1 MNLQD
6 YLPVPSIPI
15 HYHKVIFLAASENKL
30 SLYSSIPPIPDKRG
44 LNDIPS
50 GPFKNPI
57 VYRVF
62 ERMSSHDER
71 ILKQFMLELNSKE
84 DPEER
89 LAFLDKSPQIRSGKL
104 LREERLEE
112 GPKLLRI
119 DPSEC
124 GALAF
129 YPTIFVSRFI
139 PPLEYL
145 KKHRLNKLGFD
156 KNRVAEAVPLFQKNG
171 LMRRPSPVSI
181 LNVMLLKQEAT
192 KWVDKNRL
200 LRKNEGRRKQ
210 KDKSNKSKEI
220 ISVFWRAFCFL
231 KKRNDGEDPNYREV
245 WDAVYEEWYNKE
257 NESTYKDQLFPD
269 LDYDIDE
276 IIIDIERSDIA
287 NASVTWYIKR
297 SETKGSYLL
306 ASLPAKLSKLKKT
319 LPPSRDFTG
328 FKRT

>member
-6 YLPVPSIPI
+6 YLPVPSIPD
-15 HYHKVIFLAASENKL
+15 HYHKVIFLAASEDKL

-57 VYRVF
+57 VYRIF

-84 DPEER
+84 DSEER
-89 LAFLDKSPQIRSGKL
+89 LAFLDKSPQIRPSKL
-104 LREERLEE
+104 LREERLED
-112 GPKLLRI
+112 GPILMRI

-129 YPTIFVSRFI
+129 YPTIFVSRFL
-139 PPLEYL
+139 PPVEYL

-156 KNRVAEAVPLFQKNG
+156 KHRVAEAIPLFQKNG

-181 LNVMLLKQEAT
+181 SNVMLLKQEAM
-192 KWVDKNRL
+192 KWVKENRL
-200 LRKNEGRRKQ
+200 SRKNTGRIKQ

-220 ISVFWRAFCFL
+220 ILVFWRAFCFL
-231 KKRNDGEDPNYREV
+231 RERNSFEKPRYREV
-245 WDAVYEEWYNKE
+245 WDAVFQEWYNKE
-257 NESTYKDQLFPD
+257 YESKYKNKLFPD

-276 IIIDIERSDIA
+276 IIVEIERSDIA

-297 SETKGSYLL
+297 NETKGSYLL
-306 ASLPAKLSKLKKT
+306 ASLPAKLSKLKIN
-319 LPPSRDFTG
+319 PPL
-328 FKRT
+328 

>member
-15 HYHKVIFLAASENKL
+15 HYHKVIFLAASEKKL
-30 SLYSSIPPIPDKRG
+30 SLYSPIPPIPDKRG

-57 VYRVF
+57 VYRIF

-71 ILKQFMLELNSKE
+71 TLKQFMLELNSMK

-145 KKHRLNKLGFD
+145 NRLVIFKWQSYLTFITGILLLIIVYYYNSG
-156 KNRVAEAVPLFQKNG
+156 V
-171 LMRRPSPVSI
+171 LM
-181 LNVMLLKQEAT
+181 
-192 KWVDKNRL
+192 VDKRVL
-200 LRKNEGRRKQ
+200 Q
-210 KDKSNKSKEI
+210 
-220 ISVFWRAFCFL
+220 ISPL
-231 KKRNDGEDPNYREV
+231 
-245 WDAVYEEWYNKE
+245 
-257 NESTYKDQLFPD
+257 
-269 LDYDIDE
+269 
-276 IIIDIERSDIA
+276 
-287 NASVTWYIKR
+287 NAILIS
-297 SETKGSYLL
+297 L
-306 ASLPAKLSKLKKT
+306 ASLGISWFIYDFLCKSKLIKNNILFIST
-319 LPPSRDFTG
+319 AIILSPDSIPNFSEGPPDIGAITTTVSEMILNSIPIPLNFPSIL
-328 FKRT
+328 

>member
-30 SLYSSIPPIPDKRG
+30 SLYSPIPPIPDKRG

-57 VYRVF
+57 VYRIF

-71 ILKQFMLELNSKE
+71 TLKQFMLELNSMK

-156 KNRVAEAVPLFQKNG
+156 KHRVAEAIPLIQKNG

-181 LNVMLLKQEAT
+181 SNVMLLKQEAM

-200 LRKNEGRRKQ
+200 SRKNTGRRKHN
-210 KDKSNKSKEI
+210 DKSYKSKEI
-220 ISVFWRAFCFL
+220 ISVIL
-231 KKRNDGEDPNYREV
+231 
-245 WDAVYEEWYNKE
+245 
-257 NESTYKDQLFPD
+257 ESILFPS
-269 LDYDIDE
+269 
-276 IIIDIERSDIA
+276 R
-287 NASVTWYIKR
+287 
-297 SETKGSYLL
+297 
-306 ASLPAKLSKLKKT
+306 KKF
-319 LPPSRDFTG
+319 L
-328 FKRT
+328 

>member
-30 SLYSSIPPIPDKRG
+30 SLYSPIPPIPDKRG

-57 VYRVF
+57 VYRIF

-71 ILKQFMLELNSKE
+71 TLKQFMLELNSMK

-156 KNRVAEAVPLFQKNG
+156 KNRVAEAVPLYQKNG

-181 LNVMLLKQEAT
+181 SNVMLLKQEAM
-192 KWVDKNRL
+192 KWVKENRL
-200 LRKNEGRRKQ
+200 SRKYTGRRKHN
-210 KDKSNKSKEI
+210 DKSNKSKEI

-231 KKRNDGEDPNYREV
+231 RERNSFEKPGYREV
-245 WDAVYEEWYNKE
+245 WDAVYQEWYNKE
-257 NESTYKDQLFPD
+257 YESKYENKLFPK

-276 IIIDIERSDIA
+276 IIVEIERSDEA

-297 SETKGSYLL
+297 SETKGSYLM
-306 ASLPAKLSKLKKT
+306 ASLPAKLSKLKNN
-319 LPPSRDFTG
+319 PPS
-328 FKRT
+328 